1 MWNVPRNGAR
11 AHEKMKLSPGKIRGG
26 IFVGGIMANYSKE
39 HINKIIDE
47 YVNFETCGT
56 KADRNREILRRRLID
71 GILFEPLAEEFS
83 ISVRQCQNIVYKTRK
98 IVFEHL

>member
-1 MWNVPRNGAR
+1 
-11 AHEKMKLSPGKIRGG
+11 
-26 IFVGGIMANYSKE
+26 MANYSKE

-47 YVNFETCGT
+47 YVNFETCGA